1 MLCNTTSFDAGIP
14 TARHPND
21 PVCQTGKTPRLTD
34 GRRSALGRGVGAR
47 QAEGSRLFRRETNKT
62 CVSSTLWDASLAM
75 AWLVE
80 SDIGYLDHRWEI
92 LAAEPA

>member
-47 QAEGSRLFRRETNKT
+47 QAEGSRNLSSLNSSAFLHSPLPPLCRIYVMTCIRSAWNILELCLFS
-62 CVSSTLWDASLAM
+62 CAL
-75 AWLVE
+75 
-80 SDIGYLDHRWEI
+80 
-92 LAAEPA
+92 